1 VDDWLNQAKK
11 VLFEGVVHRQVV
23 LTVPNAMR
31 PLILADEKFLKVYM
45 DAGAKAGLD
54 VPRLSADAE
63 QRVVNY
69 LKDKVPLSDNRNNPV
84 DLVWAPILEAP
95 AMYASCL
102 EIMLPEVDVCL
113 LVAYAYL
120 NDEKFRNILTG
131 LRDRFR
137 KPVVFAAGNPSDQV
151 EGIGLAASEG
161 TPAYLMPDNAVRC
174 IGAMVK
180 RAEFLKK
187 NQSIN

>member
-1 VDDWLNQAKK
+1 
-11 VLFEGVVHRQVV
+11 
-23 LTVPNAMR
+23 
-31 PLILADEKFLKVYM
+31 M

-63 QRVVNY
+63 RRVVNY

-84 DLVWAPILEAP
+84 DLVWAPILDAP
-95 AMYASCL
+95 VMYENCL

-180 RAEFLKK
+180 RAEFLKN
-187 NQSIN
+187 NQSPDTK